1 MSISTSRLQTLP
13 YCEEFAT
20 YGTGNAVFPT
30 GWARFNNEGYDSRE
44 YVASNSSAAD
54 SRVLSFNIYLNRSA
68 IAVLPDMDIPD
79 IRNLFLRMEMKCSST
94 PENLM
99 VEVGVMR
106 DQYDTNSF
114 VVVDTLRSSL
124 SNTWEE
130 RTASL
135 AGYSGDGRF
144 LAFRV
149 KNLSNSWK
157 YLYIDRLEVLDCD
170 IPQGVRATLNRH
182 NIVRVNAD
190 QQTHTGFWVEYG
202 PDGFAQGSGTFL
214 RADTLPVDVLLA
226 EQTTYDFYFYCD
238 TAVPTC
244 LPKQTVT
251 TLPPP
256 LSVPLCYNF
265 DTCRNNHMPYG
276 WRNMRVP
283 EEYGNDCYVY
293 NDVSHSATRSLRFC
307 SNYTT
312 RTPIA
317 VIRSECEYMDECA
330 ETVDDYKESVASVSR
345 QADKMAKLVSELLTI
360 SRMDKNTMAINFES
374 IDLSELVTFV
384 SEEQKEI
391 HPEGPRLTMN
401 IKEGVTANADR
412 FLMARLMA
420 NLLSNA
426 YQYTPKEGSITVSLD
441 EDETNVTFS
450 VQDTGIGISEEDLP
464 KIWERF
470 YQADSAR
477 TNENGSMGLGL
488 SMVSWIADCHKGR
501 VTVDSTPGK
510 GSTFTFTF
518 PK

>member
-1 MSISTSRLQTLP
+1 MKKISLKLKITLWYSLIMLLISAVLLSATYFFGRDFMDHDIKNRLVHTVESTAERLTKEGFLSEENVLSPPKDPNFNGGNPPFPKEGHEEDFGFRFYDRGIHLVIYDESGTLLEGQEAFGLDHTLP
-13 YCEEFAT
+13 FTLSDRARAVT
-20 YGTGNAVFPT
+20 QDGN
-30 GWARFNNEGYDSRE
+30 RY
-44 YVASNSSAAD
+44 
-54 SRVLSFNIYLNRSA
+54 
-68 IAVLPDMDIPD
+68 
-79 IRNLFLRMEMKCSST
+79 
-94 PENLM
+94 
-99 VEVGVMR
+99 
-106 DQYDTNSF
+106 
-114 VVVDTLRSSL
+114 
-124 SNTWEE
+124 
-130 RTASL
+130 
-135 AGYSGDGRF
+135 
-144 LAFRV
+144 
-149 KNLSNSWK
+149 
-157 YLYIDRLEVLDCD
+157 YLYD
-170 IPQGVRATLNRH
+170 
-182 NIVRVNAD
+182 
-190 QQTHTGFWVEYG
+190 
-202 PDGFAQGSGTFL
+202 
-214 RADTLPVDVLLA
+214 
-226 EQTTYDFYFYCD
+226 
-238 TAVPTC
+238 
-244 LPKQTVT
+244 QTVT
-251 TLPPP
+251 VDGQTYWVRGMAAGAESGGTLNSVVKIAIPVVLLMLLLAALGGYFI
-256 LSVPLCYNF
+256 LSRAFVPVNKIREAAEEISQSGDLSQRIAIGEAKDEITSLANTF
-265 DTCRNNHMPYG
+265 DHMLA
-276 WRNMRVP
+276 RLEDSFER
-283 EEYGNDCYVY
+283 EKQFTSDA
-293 NDVSHSATRSLRFC
+293 SHEL
-307 SNYTT
+307 

-391 HPEGPRLTMN
+391 HPEGPRLTTN

-488 SMVSWIADCHKGR
+488 SMVSWIADCHKGQ